1 MTGAAGS
8 PMKRM
13 RARQTRVTVV
23 FIADETSIRGWRRKK
38 ENGVAR
44 SAQSEGQ
51 GGVLN
56 TKETKITKKEG
67 REEDLIEIV
76 FSIH

>member
-1 MTGAAGS
+1 
-8 PMKRM
+8 MKRM

-23 FIADETSIRGWRRKK
+23 FIADETSIRGWRRKVERRKK